1 MGVGCGYVLVL
12 MSLDR
17 SQGRLKWR
25 QAGMQAD
32 RHEERKLASEQGTLR
47 DQYGEREEDL
57 DGCSM
62 ASPPA

>member
-1 MGVGCGYVLVL
+1 
-12 MSLDR
+12 
-17 SQGRLKWR
+17 
-25 QAGMQAD
+25 MQAD